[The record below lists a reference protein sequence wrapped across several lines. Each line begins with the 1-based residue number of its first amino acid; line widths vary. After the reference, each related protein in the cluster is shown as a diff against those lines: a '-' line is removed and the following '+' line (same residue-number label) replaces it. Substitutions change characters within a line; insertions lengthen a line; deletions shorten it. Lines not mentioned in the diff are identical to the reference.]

1 VLDDNGHV
9 IGRKEK
15 DDVKNEWFIGHDIN
29 SIWSY
34 KVIGVW
40 QENEAGQAAEYGQ
53 RPGDIKIKDADNN
66 KYFDNA
72 DKEFL
77 GYTTPRFRWT
87 LRNEFTF
94 LRNWSASFLLY
105 SYWGHKAPFQR
116 AKHFEA
122 GTLTKTNYFK
132 IPYWTAEN
140 PTNQYARLYSD
151 DKNIGANF
159 YRDLSFIRLD
169 NISIGYAV
177 PGKLLNKI
185 GLMQMNLSFSVK
197 NVGFWAPDWEFYDP
211 EAFNPASPDAVSS
224 SSRTY
229 TFGVNFTL

>member
-1 VLDDNGHV
+1 M
-9 IGRKEK
+9 
-15 DDVKNEWFIGHDIN
+15 KNEWFIGHDIN